1 MITAK
6 EIRMAFVDVL
16 KANFPY
22 EIHFDRV
29 QKSNVS
35 YFYVKFV
42 PSRADTFS
50 RVYLDRALD
59 VEIQF
64 VPLPNGNLRVKK
76 SDIYDVA
83 DKLTAAFLPVFKV
96 GKRYITINNSRSNI
110 VDNILHYTFSLN
122 FTDNFDVAE
131 FGEGEY
137 AKHLAMNLSGKNFH
151 FVLKEDTDN
160 GE

>member
-6 EIRMAFVDVL
+6 EIRTAFADVL

-29 QKSNVS
+29 QKSDVS

-42 PSRADTFS
+42 PSRVSTFS
-50 RVYLDRALD
+50 RVYLDRVLD

-64 VPLPNGNLRVKK
+64 VPLPDTNIRVKR

-83 DKLTAAFLPVFKV
+83 DKLTAVLLPVFKI

-110 VDNILHYTFSLN
+110 VDNILHYTFSLD
-122 FTDNFDVAE
+122 FTDNFDVSE

-137 AKHLAMNLSGKNFH
+137 AEKLEMNLSGKNFH
-151 FVLKEDTDN
+151 FVLKEEIDN

>member
-6 EIRMAFVDVL
+6 EIRTAFADVL

-22 EIHFDRV
+22 EVHFDRV
-29 QKSNVS
+29 QKSDVS
-35 YFYVKFV
+35 YFYVKLV
-42 PSRADTFS
+42 PSRANTFS
-50 RVYLDRALD
+50 RVYLDRVLD

-64 VPLPNGNLRVKK
+64 VPLPNKNLRVKK

-83 DKLTAAFLPVFKV
+83 DKLTAIFLPVFKI
-96 GKRYITINNSRSNI
+96 GKRYITINDSRSNI
-110 VDNILHYTFSLN
+110 VDDILHYTFSLD
-122 FTDNFDVAE
+122 FTDNFDVSE

-137 AKHLAMNLSGKNFH
+137 AEHLDLKLSGKNFH
-151 FVLKEDTDN
+151 FVLKEDLEN